1 MSLSSFFRRHFRRKE
16 NEKNKADMLWVE
28 LQVPEALE
36 PVDKKILSA
45 LAGKGDPFA
54 AEDAIAEFL
63 AYGWERIK
71 NEVYAFFT
79 GKKPCLQLYLRR
91 ILDAYPEETERMLGL
106 CFNEMPNE
114 QRLIFLGA
122 TCGNDPQRVAE
133 EVKRILPELEI
144 EELGIAFSVLATYP
158 SDTAEALLCSYLK
171 QEDWRLK
178 MKAASAL
185 MEGKYYGSVEKIR
198 QAALQC
204 DATVK
209 AGLELIAKQ
218 MEGK

>member
-1 MSLSSFFRRHFRRKE
+1 M
-16 NEKNKADMLWVE
+16 
-28 LQVPEALE
+28 QVPEATE

-45 LAGKGDPFA
+45 LAGKGDPLT
-54 AEDAIAEFL
+54 AEDAVSEFL
-63 AYGWERIK
+63 SYGWERIK

-79 GKKPCLQLYLRR
+79 GKKPCLQRYLRR
-91 ILDAYPEETERMLGL
+91 ILKAYPQEAERMLGY
-106 CFNEMPNE
+106 CFEEMPNE

-122 TCGNDPQRVAE
+122 TCGDEPQRVAE
-133 EVKRILPELEI
+133 EVKKILPELEAD
-144 EELGIAFSVLATYP
+144 ELGVAFSVLTSCPCDA
-158 SDTAEALLCSYLK
+158 AEALLCSYLE

-185 MEGKYYGSVEKIR
+185 AEGNYYHSAKAIR
-198 QAALQC
+198 RAASRC
-204 DATVK
+204 EPTVK